1 MILCFMLFKSLMK
14 IKIEIESRLHY
25 IVIIAYHRMTL
36 GWKDGGIRKSEFVA
50 KTQFLYPTSSPS
62 EHEVEM
68 FLGISLIIKSKI
80 PL

>member
-1 MILCFMLFKSLMK
+1 MK

-50 KTQFLYPTSSPS
+50 KTQFLQLK
-62 EHEVEM
+62 
-68 FLGISLIIKSKI
+68 FKF
-80 PL
+80 